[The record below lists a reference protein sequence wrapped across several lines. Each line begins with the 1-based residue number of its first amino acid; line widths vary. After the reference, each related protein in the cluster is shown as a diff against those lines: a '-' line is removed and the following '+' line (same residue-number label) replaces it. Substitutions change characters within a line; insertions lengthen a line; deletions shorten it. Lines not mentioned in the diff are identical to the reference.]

1 MLFGQDPFQNLA
13 DVQSNSQCLSKGR
26 GVVPGPQTCI
36 TGGPALRPGRGLSS
50 GDLVQCSQ
58 IHHLRLNWV
67 TPRCSCCC
75 RLSRLPPCQ
84 HGCSQALCH
93 VSVAQY
99 DAPGAA
105 PEASLPRL
113 SARKDGR
120 TVAEEAARLGDKKAA
135 LLATLHSAPAGL
147 RLVPMVSPTAGKG
160 TTLLTGGRALCWE
173 TPPVRFCQNQQI
185 CTLWFTCGRE
195 VFLCWGNFESFCH
208 ECEWKLFNYTAGFLS
223 RKKFIF
229 SPSYENLISKF
240 PYLHMCSSQMHNAS
254 SFKLSVEIVKASWK
268 EDQPFVGEG
277 KLRHREETT
286 CLHCNVR
293 SVSRQSGTTPPPHHQ
308 LLSPRSCCLCPRP
321 VF

>member
-13 DVQSNSQCLSKGR
+13 DVQSNSQCLSKGC
-26 GVVPGPQTCI
+26 GMVPGPQTCI

-75 RLSRLPPCQ
+75 RLSHLPPCQ

-120 TVAEEAARLGDKKAA
+120 AVAEEAARLGDKKAA

-147 RLVPMVSPTAGKG
+147 RPVPVVPPTAGKG

-185 CTLWFTCGRE
+185 LHPLIYLWQRE
-195 VFLCWGNFESFCH
+195 GFLCWGNFESFVMNVNGSS
-208 ECEWKLFNYTAGFLS
+208 LITQLVFLVGKNS
-223 RKKFIF
+223 YFHPAMKIW
-229 SPSYENLISKF
+229 SPNSHI
-240 PYLHMCSSQMHNAS
+240 CICA
-254 SFKLSVEIVKASWK
+254 VVRCIVPLLLNF
-268 EDQPFVGEG
+268 Q
-277 KLRHREETT
+277 LR
-286 CLHCNVR
+286 
-293 SVSRQSGTTPPPHHQ
+293 
-308 LLSPRSCCLCPRP
+308 
-321 VF
+321 